1 VSRTRL
7 PAVAPAVRSVEAL
20 IRTRSEL
27 VDTDH
32 GAIRVT
38 QPCLLHM
45 LTAYLLRASKNGG
58 RGAGALGTIPLDS
71 TAWDLLVEIR
81 YDTYAWAKLLG
92 INPEPYAHAD
102 TPRPGKPATPP
113 IGKLLR
119 AVAHEA
125 ERVARQ
131 PVADAI
137 TTCARRWARQITEM
151 LAGQPE
157 QRGVRGATC
166 PACATTEILEERD
179 DVDRWPPRDGCRTDG
194 KGSFRTPA
202 IVCVAADEPDEP
214 STLVCLACGWWSPLG
229 LALVDTP
236 DQPVDED
243 PAEAA

>member
-1 VSRTRL
+1 MSRTRL
-7 PAVAPAVRSVEAL
+7 PPVAPAVRSVEAL

-27 VDTDH
+27 VDTDD
-32 GAIRVT
+32 GPIRVT

-45 LTAYLLRASKNGG
+45 LTAYLLRASKNGA

-71 TAWDLLVEIR
+71 NAWDLLVEIR

-92 INPEPYAHAD
+92 INPEPYAKAD

-137 TTCARRWARQITEM
+137 TTCARRWARQIQEM

-166 PACATTEILEERD
+166 PACATTMIWETRD
-179 DVDRWPPRDGCRTDG
+179 DPGNRTEEG
-194 KGSFRTPA
+194 KGTFATPA
-202 IVCVAADEPDEP
+202 IVLVASQEPDEP

-243 PAEAA
+243 PAQAA

>member
-1 VSRTRL
+1 VSRAR

-27 VDTDH
+27 IDTDD
-32 GAIRVT
+32 GPVRVT
-38 QPCLLHM
+38 QPCLLQM
-45 LTAYLLRASKNGG
+45 LITYLIRASKNGG
-58 RGAGALGTIPLDS
+58 RGAGGASVPLD
-71 TAWDLLVEIR
+71 TAAWDLLVEIR
-81 YDTYAWAKLLG
+81 YNTHAWAQLLG
-92 INPEPYAHAD
+92 IDPKPYSAAD

-137 TTCARRWARQITEM
+137 TTCARRWARLIEEM

-157 QRGVRGATC
+157 QRGVRGARC
-166 PACATTEILEERD
+166 PACATEEIMEERE
-179 DVDRWPPRDGCRTDG
+179 DVERWPPRNGCRTDG
-194 KGSFRTPA
+194 KGTFRAPA
-202 IVCVAADEPDEP
+202 IVCIAATEPDEP
-214 STLVCLACGWWSPLG
+214 ATLCCLACGWWSPLG
-229 LALVDTP
+229 VALVDTP
-236 DQPVDED
+236 EVNEVDED

>member
-1 VSRTRL
+1 MSRAPR

-20 IRTRSEL
+20 IRTRSE
-27 VDTDH
+27 VIDTDD
-32 GAIRVT
+32 GPIRVT
-38 QPCLLHM
+38 QPCLLQM
-45 LTAYLLRASKNGG
+45 LITYLIRASKNGS
-58 RGAGALGTIPLDS
+58 RGPGGASVPLD
-71 TAWDLLVEIR
+71 TAAWDLLVEIR

-92 INPEPYAHAD
+92 IDPKPYSAAD

-137 TTCARRWARQITEM
+137 TTCARRWARLIDEM

-166 PACATTEILEERD
+166 PTCLTTAIMEQRD
-179 DVDRWPPRDGCRTDG
+179 DPGNKRDDG
-194 KGSFRTPA
+194 QGTFATPA
-202 IVCVAADEPDEP
+202 IICVAPTDPDEP
-214 STLVCLACGWWSPLG
+214 ATLVCLACGWWSPLG

-236 DQPVDED
+236 DVKPVDED
-243 PAEAA
+243 RAEAA